1 MERFIIHLNV
11 ADFAVAVE
19 RVVDRR
25 LRDRPLI
32 IAPEGASRARVFDMS
47 EEAYRCGVRKDMAL
61 RRAQRRCPDAAVLPP
76 HADRYER
83 AMADLFK
90 RALPYSPLIEP
101 GEADGHLFI
110 DVSGTS
116 RLFGPPV
123 DVAWRLH
130 RQIKADLALNPIWS
144 LGPNKLVAKVAS
156 RLVKPSGEYVVGAGE
171 EEPFLSPL
179 PVWLVPG
186 IEGGDVMRLKEFNL
200 TRVFQVRALTLTQLQ
215 VPFGKRA
222 AFIQAAMRGIDASP
236 VLPVGQKAP
245 AVRIDHEFGDDT
257 NDRAKIEG
265 VLYRMV
271 EQAGHHLRC
280 QPRAAR
286 RMGLSLGYSDG
297 LRCVRQVSIAPAT
310 ANDLTLFEFGKRV
323 LSAAWMRRVRV
334 RHMRLVCDR
343 LVFPPAQLS
352 LFEPERRKEAR
363 RERLI
368 AAIDEIRRRFG
379 PGAVAVGRT
388 LAA

>member
-25 LRDRPLI
+25 LRCRPLI
-32 IAPEGASRARVFDMS
+32 VAPEGASRARVYDMS

-61 RRAQRRCPDAAVLPP
+61 RRALRLCPDAEILPP

-83 AMADLFK
+83 AMEDLFK

-123 DVAWRLH
+123 DVAWRLR
-130 RQIKADLALNPIWS
+130 RQIKADLDLDPIWS
-144 LGPNKLVAKVAS
+144 LAPNKLVAKVAS
-156 RLVKPSGEYVVGAGE
+156 RLVKPGGEYVVGAGE
-171 EEPFLSPL
+171 EEPFLGPL

-186 IEGGDVMRLKEFNL
+186 IEGSDLTRLKAFNL
-200 TRVFQVRALTLTQLQ
+200 TRVFQVRALTLAQLQ

-236 VLPVGQKAP
+236 VLSVGQKAP

-265 VLYRMV
+265 LLYRMI
-271 EQAGHHLRC
+271 EQAGHSLRC
-280 QPRAAR
+280 QQRATR
-286 RMGLSLGYSDG
+286 RMSLSLGYSDG
-297 LRCVRQVSIAPAT
+297 LRCARQAAIKPAT
-310 ANDLTLFEFGKRV
+310 ANDLTLFEIGRRV
-323 LSAAWMRRVRV
+323 LSLAWTRRVRV
-334 RHMRLVCDR
+334 RHLRLICDR
-343 LVFPPAQLS
+343 LIFPPAQLS

-368 AAIDEIRRRFG
+368 TTVDQIRRRFG
-379 PGAVAVGRT
+379 PKAVEVGRT

>member
-1 MERFIIHLNV
+1 VRFIIHLNV

-19 RVVDRR
+19 RVVNRR
-25 LRDRPLI
+25 LQDRPLI
-32 IAPEGASRARVFDMS
+32 VAPEGASRARVYDMS

-61 RRAQRRCPDAAVLPP
+61 RRAQRLCRDAEILPP

-83 AMADLFK
+83 AMEDLFK

-123 DVAWRLH
+123 DVAWRLR
-130 RQIKADLALNPIWS
+130 RQIQSDLALNPIWS

-171 EEPFLSPL
+171 EESFLSPL

-186 IEGGDVMRLKEFNL
+186 IEGGDLIRLKEFNL
-200 TRVFQVRALTLTQLQ
+200 TRVFQVRALTLPQLQ

-271 EQAGHHLRC
+271 EQAGHSLRG
-280 QPRAAR
+280 QQRATR
-286 RMGLSLGYSDG
+286 RIVFSLGYSDG
-297 LRCVRQVSIAPAT
+297 LRCARQATVKPAT
-310 ANDLTLFEFGKRV
+310 ANDLTLFEIGKKV

-343 LVFPPAQLS
+343 LIFPPAQLA
-352 LFEPERRKEAR
+352 LFEPERRKEAN
-363 RERLI
+363 RELLI
-368 AAIDEIRRRFG
+368 AAIDKIRRRFG
-379 PGAVAVGRT
+379 PKAVEVGRT

>member
-25 LRDRPLI
+25 LQNRPLI

-47 EEAYRCGVRKDMAL
+47 EEVYRCGVRKDMAL
-61 RRAQRRCPDAAVLPP
+61 SRAQRLCRDAAVLPP

-123 DVAWRLH
+123 DVAWRLR
-130 RQIKADLALNPIWS
+130 RQIKSDLALNPIWS

-200 TRVFQVRALTLTQLQ
+200 TRVFQVRALTLAQLQ

-271 EQAGHHLRC
+271 EQAGRSLRC
-280 QPRAAR
+280 QQRATR
-286 RMGLSLGYSDG
+286 RMGFSLGYSDG
-297 LRCVRQVSIAPAT
+297 LRCARQVSIAPAT

-334 RHMRLVCDR
+334 RHMRLTCDR

-352 LFEPERRKEAR
+352 LFEPERRKETR

-368 AAIDEIRRRFG
+368 AAIDEIRQRFG
-379 PGAVAVGRT
+379 PAAVEVGRT

>member
-25 LRDRPLI
+25 LQNRPLI
-32 IAPEGASRARVFDMS
+32 IAPEGTSRARVFDMS

-61 RRAQRRCPDAAVLPP
+61 SRAQRQCPDAAVLPP

-83 AMADLFK
+83 AMEDLFK

-186 IEGGDVMRLKEFNL
+186 IEGGDVIRLKEFNL
-200 TRVFQVRALTLTQLQ
+200 TRVFQVRALTLAQLQ

-265 VLYRMV
+265 MLYRMV

-280 QPRAAR
+280 QQRATR
-286 RMGLSLGYSDG
+286 RMGFSLGYSDG
-297 LRCVRQVSIAPAT
+297 LRCARQVSIAPAT

-343 LVFPPAQLS
+343 LIFPPAQLS
-352 LFEPERRKEAR
+352 LFEPERRKEAK
-363 RERLI
+363 RELLI
-368 AAIDEIRRRFG
+368 ATLDKIRRRFG
-379 PGAVAVGRT
+379 PTAVEVGRT

>member
-25 LRDRPLI
+25 LRNRPLI

-61 RRAQRRCPDAAVLPP
+61 GRALRRCPDAAVLPP

-83 AMADLFK
+83 AMTDLFQ

-101 GEADGHLFI
+101 GKADGHLFI

-130 RQIKADLALNPIWS
+130 RQIKADIDLDPIWS
-144 LGPNKLVAKVAS
+144 LAPNKLVAKVAS

-171 EEPFLSPL
+171 EEPFLAPL

-186 IEGGDVMRLKEFNL
+186 IERGDLVRLKEFNL
-200 TRVFQVRALTLTQLQ
+200 TRVFQVRALTLAQLQ

-236 VLPVGQKAP
+236 VLPAGQKVP

-265 VLYRMV
+265 ALYRLV
-271 EQAGHHLRC
+271 EQAGHHLRSR
-280 QPRAAR
+280 QRATR
-286 RMGLSLGYSDG
+286 RLELWLGYSDG
-297 LRCVRQVSIAPAT
+297 LRCARQATVTPAT
-310 ANDLTLFEFGKRV
+310 ANDLTLFEIGQRV
-323 LSAAWMRRVRV
+323 LSMALTRRVRV

-343 LVFPPAQLS
+343 LVFPPAQLA
-352 LFEPERRKEAR
+352 LFEPERRQAAR

-368 AAIDEIRRRFG
+368 AAVDTIRRRFG
-379 PGAVAVGRT
+379 PGAIEVGRT